1 MEETNLQK
9 FLKDEIDMII
19 ECYEEEKYEN
29 LNEADIKEVIER
41 LNYNDYLWET
51 VNDIIVNEL
60 DKKCEE
66 KECEE

>member
-1 MEETNLQK
+1 MEETNLQR

-60 DKKCEE
+60 NKKCEE